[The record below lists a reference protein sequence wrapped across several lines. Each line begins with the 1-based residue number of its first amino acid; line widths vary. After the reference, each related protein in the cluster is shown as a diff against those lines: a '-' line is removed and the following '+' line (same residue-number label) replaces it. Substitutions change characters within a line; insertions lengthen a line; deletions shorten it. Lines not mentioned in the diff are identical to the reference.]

1 MATLYYV
8 YNLLDYVI
16 FFMLI
21 IYFINNDEIIATHL
35 MPLPKPP
42 IL

>member
-1 MATLYYV
+1 MVTLYYV

-21 IYFINNDEIIATHL
+21 IYFINNENTNDHHRIHAHR
-35 MPLPKPP
+35 
-42 IL
+42 